1 MNQSLLIMQWRAR
14 LWRALETLR
23 DCAPPRFA
31 LGCLDLVA
39 ALVWLARGQRYRALD
54 RACRIRRIV
63 RIGPLDRLAGR
74 IVQRIE
80 ARSCR
85 GADGLPLASRA
96 NRLLDDFRAS
106 RAAQALFRGR
116 IQTWERLVTIGN
128 QVMILK
134 QPDPAR
140 RELGVIMLKYSP
152 GFGCFAALYDL
163 PRVLERYQLVLEPSW
178 VGYED
183 PVFRLFFDRE
193 RGVVVQAQQPRDFE
207 TLLRMSPN
215 LVPVPFSS
223 GNWVDCQHFHPLP
236 GMQKDYLAA
245 FVANWS
251 PHKRHELALDALARI
266 ADPGARIALV
276 GYPWRGY
283 TRERVQYEVRRRGLE
298 SRVDF
303 YERIDRA
310 AVNRVLNRSH
320 CTLLLS
326 RKEGSAK
333 IFYES
338 LAAGT
343 PVLMAA
349 DHEGVPHAHVNERT
363 GMLAAPHALAG
374 AMLQLRDAGSRLD
387 PQRWWQ
393 ENASIEASTREL
405 ERVLCARA
413 VAEGHPWIRGLYA
426 KKNDPNLQYCDPTLR
441 ERLEPAYR
449 ELATLLRPDAE
460 LRRYR
465 LSFERPVDAPAP
477 LPAAC
482 LRSAA

>member
-1 MNQSLLIMQWRAR
+1 MRLQAR

-23 DCAPPRFA
+23 DSRAPRFA
-31 LGCLDLVA
+31 LGCVDLVA
-39 ALVWLARGQRYRALD
+39 ALVLLALGQRYRALD
-54 RACRIRRIV
+54 RACRVRRIV
-63 RIGPLDRLAGR
+63 RIAPLDRLAGR

-80 ARSCR
+80 VWGCR
-85 GADGLPLASRA
+85 GADGRPRASRE
-96 NRLLDDFRAS
+96 NRLLDEFCSGSAS
-106 RAAQALFRGR
+106 QSLFRGR
-116 IQTWERLVTIGN
+116 IQSWERLVTIGN

-134 QPDPAR
+134 EPDPAR
-140 RELGVIMLKYSP
+140 GELGVIMLKYSP

-178 VGYED
+178 VGYDD
-183 PVFRLFFDRE
+183 PVFRLFFDSE

-207 TLLRMSPN
+207 TLERMSPN

-236 GMQKDYLAA
+236 GTPKDYLAV

-251 PHKRHELALDALARI
+251 PHKRHELALDALCRI
-266 ADPGARIALV
+266 PDPGARVALV

-283 TRERVQYEVRRRGLE
+283 TRERVLHEVRRRGLE

-343 PVLMAA
+343 PVLMAS
-349 DHEGVPHAHVNERT
+349 DHEGVPHAHVNEAT
-363 GMLAAPHALAG
+363 GMLAAPHALEG
-374 AMLQLRDAGSRLD
+374 AMLQLRERGDRLD

-393 ENASIEASTREL
+393 QNASIEASTREL

-465 LSFERPVDAPAP
+465 LSFERPADAPAP
-477 LPAAC
+477 QPAER